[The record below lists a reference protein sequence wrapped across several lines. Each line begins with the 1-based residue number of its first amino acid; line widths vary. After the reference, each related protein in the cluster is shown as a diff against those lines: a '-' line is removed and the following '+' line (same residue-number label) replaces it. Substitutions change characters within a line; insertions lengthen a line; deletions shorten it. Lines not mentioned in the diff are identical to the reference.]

1 MSAVTLDS
9 AAFTAPA
16 GLDLGTVS
24 GGHPEKT
31 VKFRI
36 GLFSYKN
43 RRKDVFEAADDISS
57 VSLITES
64 VVRFGVFIDLPIR
77 RGFREGG
84 KVGVKQIDKELLLN
98 RNGSGTVKLFQEEL
112 VLELVILQFQAPAF
126 EVKLFEIIP
135 GVLFVKK
142 VGTLVPC
149 TFAFLASS
157 KKLVSFF
164 EYYLRQAKYG
174 IDT

>member
-24 GGHPEKT
+24 GGHPEKI

-112 VLELVILQFQAPAF
+112 VIEFVILQFQAPAF
-126 EVKLFEIIP
+126 EVKLLTANHRQQALSDAKQALAGCPARWRIIKASA
-135 GVLFVKK
+135 LFRSER
-142 VGTLVPC
+142 
-149 TFAFLASS
+149 A
-157 KKLVSFF
+157 
-164 EYYLRQAKYG
+164 
-174 IDT
+174 

>member
-24 GGHPEKT
+24 GGHPEKI

-84 KVGVKQIDKELLLN
+84 KVGRKEGYRKSDEDMKAQYAEEIKLLKKSYSL
-98 RNGSGTVKLFQEEL
+98 RNVSKLTGTSVNTLRKLQ
-112 VLELVILQFQAPAF
+112 V
-126 EVKLFEIIP
+126 
-135 GVLFVKK
+135 FV
-142 VGTLVPC
+142 
-149 TFAFLASS
+149 
-157 KKLVSFF
+157 
-164 EYYLRQAKYG
+164 
-174 IDT
+174 

>member
-24 GGHPEKT
+24 GGHPEKI

-112 VLELVILQFQAPAF
+112 VLELVY
-126 EVKLFEIIP
+126 
-135 GVLFVKK
+135 VLKCLK
-142 VGTLVPC
+142 
-149 TFAFLASS
+149 
-157 KKLVSFF
+157 
-164 EYYLRQAKYG
+164 
-174 IDT
+174 

>member
-24 GGHPEKT
+24 GGHPEKI

-84 KVGVKQIDKELLLN
+84 KVGVKQVDKELLLN

-142 VGTLVPC
+142 VGGKILGSAV
-149 TFAFLASS
+149 AQI
-157 KKLVSFF
+157 
-164 EYYLRQAKYG
+164 YRD
-174 IDT
+174 DTDGDF